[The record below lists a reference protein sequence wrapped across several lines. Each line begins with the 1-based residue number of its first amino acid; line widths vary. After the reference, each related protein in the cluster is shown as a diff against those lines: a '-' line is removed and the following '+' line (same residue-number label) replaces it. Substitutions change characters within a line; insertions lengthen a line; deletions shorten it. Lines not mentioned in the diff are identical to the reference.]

1 MAISNFTQQTFQIQ
15 IYNIFTSQ
23 SDFTSS
29 ILQIHIFYCI
39 LNIEFLLRSK
49 MNNYL
54 NVTFV
59 N

>member
-39 LNIEFLLRSK
+39 LNIEFLLRNK
-49 MNNYL
+49 MNSYL